1 MKLSTKR
8 NSKSC
13 GKHSKSEPKGACI
26 PMYEEVISLL
36 HKTNVLYEKFEHE
49 PILDYETDRL
59 IRNRLGLDGEPSKSL
74 FMKTKFGAYYVFFT
88 LEGSRIDM
96 KQMKD
101 IIGTRVSLCS
111 PDELREQTGCIPG
124 CVAPFGYTQD
134 VTIIVDSSVY
144 QHEKILISPGVP
156 EFTISL
162 STEELRKIL
171 STCGNTVLEYG

>member
-1 MKLSTKR
+1 
-8 NSKSC
+8 
-13 GKHSKSEPKGACI
+13 
-26 PMYEEVISLL
+26 MYEEVISLL